1 MGVKVGVKGHEE
13 RPIYKRWKVGSLVR
27 YFLRRPRLRKRQ
39 VSFSRMSWYQG
50 GGAQRALVCFSAS
63 GELVWRAAMAAA
75 QWVDGQ
81 GDLVTVLR

>member
-39 VSFSRMSWYQG
+39 VSFSRMSSYHG
-50 GGAQRALVCFSAS
+50 GGAQWALICLRAS
-63 GELVWRAAMAAA
+63 GELVQSAAMAVARR
-75 QWVDGQ
+75 VDGH